1 MPCENHVNSRQ
12 VQCIKHVR
20 LYVCC
25 CIKQVQFY
33 VCCIKHVQFYV
44 CCCIKRLVIKCV
56 ENALL
61 GQAVYVQIFFFLLFF
76 FVCSFF
82 SSFFSFFFFPFFFF
96 PLPPFVDR
104 KLPAEVVELGRQ
116 EVHTNSFGGSF
127 VGLLLITH
135 LSNNLYPLF
144 AQDSVHC
151 LKESS
156 SFVLVVNN
164 AGAHT
169 HTRAQAHTHTH
180 MHMHTQYTLQQKM

>member
-1 MPCENHVNSRQ
+1 MCRKCSTWASCVCTN
-12 VQCIKHVR
+12 R
-20 LYVCC
+20 L
-25 CIKQVQFY
+25 FSS
-33 VCCIKHVQFYV
+33 
-44 CCCIKRLVIKCV
+44 
-56 ENALL
+56 
-61 GQAVYVQIFFFLLFF
+61 LFF
-76 FVCSFF
+76 VFVVVHF
-82 SSFFSFFFFPFFFF
+82 SLLFFSFFFFPFFFF

-104 KLPAEVVELGRQ
+104 KLPAEVVEPGRQ

-135 LSNNLYPLF
+135 LSHNFYPLF

-180 MHMHTQYTLQQKM
+180 THAYAHTIHTTTKDVT